1 MIALQQ
7 ISKTFGQRVILDNVS
22 FQFPNGRRI
31 ALVGAN
37 GAGKTTLLNMI
48 CGIEELDDGQVIY
61 PQDTRVGYLPQEPN
75 QNPEAT
81 VLAECVSGAKKISA
95 LKAQMESSL
104 ARSNTSTSEADI
116 QKYAQ
121 AEDQYRLHG
130 GYEIQ
135 AKAQKILD
143 GLGFSDEA
151 QKNSPLNLSGGWRM
165 RLELAKI
172 LLDNPDFLI
181 LDEPTN
187 HLDLPALAWVED
199 YLRKFQGTVIFVSH
213 DRALLDRLSDITLH
227 LSRGHLRSYTGG
239 FSKFLEQSLAE
250 QEQREAS
257 LESLQRKRASMER
270 FVERFGA
277 KASKATQAQSRVKMI
292 EKLRALESDFA
303 PAEQEQSMHLHLD
316 AGAPSG
322 RQVCTAQEL
331 HIGYDKPLTSPIDF
345 TLERGQR
352 VAVIG
357 ANGLGKST
365 LLKTLIAKLPSI
377 NGTCEFGHQVR
388 PAYFAQDQLEEF
400 QEQQQLLDALMEHS
414 PLGQAEAR
422 QLLGSLLFSGDDV
435 DKKVRMLSGG
445 ERSRLGLARVLA
457 QKANFLIL
465 DEPTNHLDMT
475 SVEVLAN
482 ALSEFKGSVLFV
494 SHDRQFIDQVC
505 THVLVLTSD
514 GQSMLF
520 PGQLA
525 DYERLAAT
533 AGFPNILQVEPD
545 ETLKAKEKEKS
556 TQGET
561 RSEQKQNH
569 QLAKQLKSKRQSLS
583 NRLSK
588 LEKEMEKLDQQIAEL
603 ESELAGVA
611 PTAFE
616 QLQKISKSIQD
627 IRNHKDEAENAWL
640 ETSEELEAANEE
652 LNNMGRG

>member
-48 CGIEELDDGQVIY
+48 CGVEEMDDGQVIY

-75 QNPEAT
+75 PTPEAT

-95 LKAQMESSL
+95 LKTQMESSL
-104 ARSNTSTSEADI
+104 ARSNTSTSDADI

-121 AEDQYRLHG
+121 AEDQYRLNG

-143 GLGFSDEA
+143 GLGFSNEA
-151 QKNSPLNLSGGWRM
+151 QQNSPLNLSGGWRM

-227 LSRGHLRSYTGG
+227 LSRGNLRSYTGG

-316 AGAPSG
+316 AGTPSG
-322 RQVCTAQEL
+322 RQVCTAQQL

-388 PAYFAQDQLEEF
+388 SAYFAQDQLEEF

-435 DKKVRMLSGG
+435 EKKVRMLSGG

-545 ETLKAKEKEKS
+545 ETLKAKEKN

-561 RSEQKQNH
+561 KSEQKQNH

-583 NRLSK
+583 NRLSR
-588 LEKEMEKLDQQIAEL
+588 LEQEMEQLDQKIAAL

-611 PTAFE
+611 PTAFD

-627 IRNHKDEAENAWL
+627 IRNKKDEAESAWL
-640 ETSEELEAANEE
+640 ETSEELETASEE